1 MSYDQ
6 ILQVDTSWAE
16 SVLKTLDSDTDSVMP
31 ANVVREKFIRF
42 SADNICILDETVDDK
57 NTFHAAR
64 IAALQR
70 KVESIVM
77 LENLKL

>member
-1 MSYDQ
+1 
-6 ILQVDTSWAE
+6 
-16 SVLKTLDSDTDSVMP
+16 MP

-42 SADNICILDETVDDK
+42 SADNICILDETVDGK
-57 NTFHAAR
+57 NTFYAAR
-64 IAALQR
+64 IAAWQR